1 MNDLVLNC
9 VNSWI
14 NSTTKGFEIISK
26 QLRDQNRFNRRAVVG
41 SLIVGAY
48 LLVQHSKVKKL
59 SNEVQE
65 LKRTRGE

>member
-14 NSTTKGFEIISK
+14 NSTTKGFELISK
-26 QLRDQNRFNRRAVVG
+26 QLRDQGKFNRRFAIC
-41 SLIVGAY
+41 SLLAAGC
-48 LLVQHSKVKKL
+48 LLVQHSKIQKL
-59 SNEVQE
+59 SDEVRE